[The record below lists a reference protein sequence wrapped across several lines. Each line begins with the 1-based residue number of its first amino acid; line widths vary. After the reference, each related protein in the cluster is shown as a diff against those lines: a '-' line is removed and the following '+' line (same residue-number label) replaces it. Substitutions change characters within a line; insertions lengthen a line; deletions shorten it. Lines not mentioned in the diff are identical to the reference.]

1 VVLMGERHRAVVWIL
16 TSFKEHRS
24 NRMDPI
30 LRVSSAPEPDA
41 ERVIGDGL
49 SAFND
54 ATVRY
59 ADRVPL
65 HVLVSDPGSGKVVGG
80 ITGRTSLGL
89 MFIDLVYLPENLRG
103 RDIGARM
110 MALAEEEARR
120 RCCRAGV
127 LYTIS
132 FQAPGFYKRLGWRV
146 FGEIPCDPPGT
157 SLSFSPKIFTEAVN
171 PAATAVFAAGLAE
184 PR

>member
-1 VVLMGERHRAVVWIL
+1 
-16 TSFKEHRS
+16 
-24 NRMDPI
+24 MDPV
-30 LRVSSAPEPDA
+30 LRVSNAPEPDA

-49 SAFND
+49 NAFND
-54 ATVRY
+54 ATVGY
-59 ADRVPL
+59 TDRVPL
-65 HVLVSDPGSGKVVGG
+65 HVLVSDPDSGKVVGG

-110 MALAEEEARR
+110 MALAEKEARR
-120 RCCRAGV
+120 RGCRAGI

-132 FQAPGFYKRLGWRV
+132 FQAPGFYNRLGWRV

-157 SLSFSPKIFTEAVN
+157 SR
-171 PAATAVFAAGLAE
+171 VFLTKHF
-184 PR
+184 R